1 MKFFKHT
8 NSSGFSLA
16 EIVVT
21 VAIIGVISITVGKFT
36 GDVFSFNRY
45 FTKSLDV
52 AGDARKV
59 LRPMVNEIRSASPS
73 SLGSYA
79 IESAG
84 TNEFIFFSDTDDNGV
99 KERIRY
105 YLSGTTLKKGKIVPT
120 GNPYVYNSANES
132 SVDLIKNVQNGA
144 TPIFTYY
151 DSSYNGSSGAL
162 ASPVVV
168 TNVRLVRVEIII
180 DEDVNALPPALAVIT
195 QVALRNLKDN
205 L

>member
-99 KERIRY
+99 KERI
-105 YLSGTTLKKGKIVPT
+105 
-120 GNPYVYNSANES
+120 
-132 SVDLIKNVQNGA
+132 
-144 TPIFTYY
+144 
-151 DSSYNGSSGAL
+151 
-162 ASPVVV
+162 
-168 TNVRLVRVEIII
+168 
-180 DEDVNALPPALAVIT
+180 
-195 QVALRNLKDN
+195 
-205 L
+205 

>member
-1 MKFFKHT
+1 MNYFYKNK
-8 NSSGFSLA
+8 NSGFSLA
-16 EIVVT
+16 ETVVT
-21 VAIIGVISITVGKFT
+21 VAVIGVLALTVGKFG

-59 LRPMVNEIRSASPS
+59 LRPMINEIRGASPS

-84 TNEFIFFSDTDDNGV
+84 PTEFIFFTDTDDNGV

-105 YLSGTTLKKGKIVPT
+105 YLEGSILKKGTIVPT
-120 GNPYVYNSANES
+120 GNPYVYNSQNETTIE
-132 SVDLIKNVQNGA
+132 LIKNVQNGA
-144 TPIFTYY
+144 TPIFTYF
-151 DSSYNGSSGAL
+151 DSNYNGSS
-162 ASPVVV
+162 SPLSTPV
-168 TNVRLVRVEIII
+168 TVTTVRLVRVEVII
-180 DEDVNALPPALAVIT
+180 DENVNALPPALSVVT
-195 QVALRNLKDN
+195 QVSFRNLKDN